1 MPSWQPQ
8 VALPLA
14 VSAFTYAGGVA
25 RIWHRAGVGAAIRPW
40 RAAAF
45 ATGIAALGLALLS
58 PLDTLADALFSA
70 HMAQHLVLIVVAPPL
85 LLAGRPYVALPWLL
99 PATWRRRGL
108 GWWHHSLL
116 DRSFRTAATPLVA
129 VALQSAALW
138 TWHLPGLYTAALGH
152 EWVHGLEHLS
162 FLATALLFW
171 SAVLAPG
178 GGRRHQAYPLR
189 IVSVF
194 LVMLQGGALGALLMF
209 SRQAWYPVHEAGAA
223 LRGMSLL
230 EDQQLAG
237 LIMWVPAGV
246 AYLAAI
252 LFLTSRWLHREDVLA
267 LRHDAVLAAAAQCS
281 GAPARA
287 G

>member
-1 MPSWQPQ
+1 MPSWELQ
-8 VALPLA
+8 VALALA
-14 VSAFTYAGGVA
+14 VSAVAYAGGVA

-40 RAAAF
+40 RAGAF

-58 PLDTLADALFSA
+58 PLDALAEALFSA

-85 LLAGRPYVALPWLL
+85 LLAGRPNVALPWLL
-99 PATWRRRGL
+99 PATWRRRVL
-108 GWWHHSLL
+108 GWWHRSLP
-116 DRSFRTAATPLVA
+116 DRIFRTAATPLVA
-129 VALQSAALW
+129 VAMQSAALW
-138 TWHLPGLYTAALGH
+138 TWHVPGLYTTALRD
-152 EWVHGLEHLS
+152 ESVHGLEHAS

-171 SAVLAPG
+171 WAVLAPG
-178 GGRRHQAYPLR
+178 GGRRHHAYALR
-189 IVSVF
+189 IMSVF
-194 LVMLQGGALGALLMF
+194 FVMLQGGALGALLMF

-223 LRGMSLL
+223 LHGMSLL

-252 LFLTSRWLHREDVLA
+252 LFLANRWLRREDVLA
-267 LRHDAVLAAAAQCS
+267 HRHDAVLAAAAQLS
-281 GAPARA
+281 GTRARA